1 VTRFTASAM
10 AGFASRRS
18 LSDLRLPLIA
28 AISWVSALL
37 LVGFHIPLW
46 IVATLWVVVGGGIL
60 VVAGRS
66 WRERG
71 LTPLAGAVLLA
82 GVMLVSVGLHSE
94 LRHPDVMLAAEG
106 QSTTLRVHLTSTIAP
121 GDRHLDGAVVEFSGI
136 RVPGV
141 PVMLFIPEAT
151 SRLSIGSTVEVTS
164 ALRRVGNWDSRGWTG
179 NASELVVIAPAPP
192 LFAGADRLREAFLV
206 RSLERGGDGGALL
219 PGLALGD
226 TTGVPEDL
234 EADMRQAALAHLVA
248 VSGANCALVVGLAVW
263 LTALCGGSVRWRW
276 VTGSL
281 ALVGFVVLVTP
292 EPSVIRAAVMAVI
305 VLGALAIG
313 RPFRGL
319 QVLSLTVW
327 VLLLTDPW
335 RSIEVAFV
343 LSVAA
348 TGGILLGFQPLTS
361 GLSRL
366 MPRPMAM
373 VLALPLAA
381 QLAVQPVIILLRPS
395 IPLWGLLAN
404 VLAAPAAPLVT
415 LFGVLGA
422 LTGPIAPPVA
432 QLFTW
437 LGWFPATWIAGI
449 ARATARLPLQE
460 IPWLEGAVGL
470 VVLALVGALVFL
482 ALNSRHP
489 SRAAGAALA
498 VAASALVAAWGPVG
512 VMSVRVP
519 DGWSIAQC
527 DVGQGDAVVYRADA
541 TVVLVDTGDDEELL
555 ERCLSILRID
565 RVDVLIL
572 THFDRDH
579 VGASAAL
586 HGRVGEV
593 WTGPTDND
601 EDRRRLQDLFE
612 AGAVIAQVGAGNRLS
627 AGSVVADVLWPTA
640 IPLSAPGNDSS
651 VVVVLQGTHA
661 CTGCP
666 SLMVLGDLGETTQRM
681 LAGRMADRRVDV
693 VKVSHHGS
701 PDQYPEL
708 YRELGGLIALIGVGA
723 DNGYGHPD
731 RGVVDFLERLDY
743 TVVRSDQD
751 GTAVVYRGEDNLLR
765 VWQSG
770 GR

>member
-1 VTRFTASAM
+1 MTGFGASDLAQSEGVRP
-10 AGFASRRS
+10 AT
-18 LSDLRLPLIA
+18 DLRLPLIA
-28 AISWVSALL
+28 TLSWVTALL
-37 LVGFHIPLW
+37 LVGFQVP
-46 IVATLWVVVGGGIL
+46 LWVVISL
-60 VVAGRS
+60 WVVAGGLTVLTAGSS
-66 WRERG
+66 WREQG
-71 LTPLAGAVLLA
+71 LSPWGGALLLA
-82 GVMLVSVGLHSE
+82 GVMILSVSVHSQ
-94 LRHPDVMLAAEG
+94 LRNPDVMIAAEG
-106 QSTTLRVHLTSTIAP
+106 QSTTLRVQLVSAIAP

-136 RVPGV
+136 SVPRV

-151 SRLSIGSTVEVTS
+151 TRLSMGSTLEVTS
-164 ALRRVGNWDSRGWTG
+164 SLRRVGHWDARGWTG
-179 NASELVVIAPAPP
+179 NASEFSVVAPAPG

-234 EADMRQAALAHLVA
+234 ESDMRRAALAHLVA

-276 VTGSL
+276 ITGSL
-281 ALVGFVVLVTP
+281 ALVGFVILVTP

-319 QVLSLTVW
+319 PVLALTVW

-348 TGGILLGFQPLTS
+348 TGGILLGFQPLTN

-381 QLAVQPVIILLRPS
+381 QLAVQPVIVLLRPS

-415 LFGVLGA
+415 LFGILGA
-422 LTGPIAPPVA
+422 LTGPIAPPIA

-449 ARATARLPLQE
+449 ARAVARLPLQE
-460 IPWLEGAVGL
+460 IRWLEGAVGL
-470 VVLALVGALVFL
+470 TVLALVGALGFL
-482 ALNSRHP
+482 ALTARRP
-489 SRAAGAALA
+489 GRPAAAAI
-498 VAASALVAAWGPVG
+498 VVGASALVAVWGPVG
-512 VMSVRVP
+512 AMSLLVP
-519 DGWSIAQC
+519 PDWSIAQC
-527 DVGQGDAVVYRADA
+527 DVGQGDAVVYRAGS
-541 TVVLVDTGDDEELL
+541 TVVLVDTGDDEDLL
-555 ERCLSILRID
+555 ERCLAILRID
-565 RVDVLIL
+565 RVDVLVL

-579 VGASAAL
+579 VGATAVL

-601 EDRRRLQDLFE
+601 EDRLRLQDLRD
-612 AGAVIAQVGAGNRLS
+612 AGAAIRQVGAGNRLRV
-627 AGSVVADVLWPTA
+627 GSLVAEVLWPTA
-640 IPLSAPGNDSS
+640 VPLAAPGNDSS
-651 VVVVLQGTHA
+651 VVLVLEGSDSCA
-661 CTGCP
+661 GCP

-681 LAGRMADRRVDV
+681 LAGRMAERRVEV

-701 PDQYPEL
+701 PDQHAEL
-708 YRELGGLIALIGVGA
+708 YRKLAGRIALIGVGT

-731 RGVVDFLERLDY
+731 RGVIDFLERLAY
-743 TVVRSDQD
+743 TIVRSDRD
-751 GTAVVYRGEDNLLR
+751 GTAVISRGDEGVLR
-765 VWQSG
+765 VWRSG

>member
-1 VTRFTASAM
+1 MTGLSATDLAQSEGRQPVT
-10 AGFASRRS
+10 
-18 LSDLRLPLIA
+18 DLRLPLIA
-28 AISWVSALL
+28 ALSWITALL
-37 LVGFHIPLW
+37 LVGFQVPWWTL
-46 IVATLWVVVGGGIL
+46 TSLWVVVAGVTVL
-60 VVAGRS
+60 SAGRS
-66 WRERG
+66 WRKRG
-71 LTPLAGAVLLA
+71 LSPWVGAILLA
-82 GVMLVSVGLHSE
+82 GVVIVSVSLHSQ
-94 LRHPDVMLAAEG
+94 LRNPEVMIAAEG
-106 QSTTLRVHLTSTIAP
+106 QSTTLRVQLVSTIAP
-121 GDRHLDGAVVEFSGI
+121 GDRHLEGAVVEFSGI
-136 RVPGV
+136 PVPRV
-141 PVMLFIPEAT
+141 PVMLFIPEAN
-151 SRLSIGSTVEVTS
+151 SRVTMGSTLEVTAS
-164 ALRRVGNWDSRGWTG
+164 LRRVGHWDARGWTG
-179 NASELVVIAPAPP
+179 NASEFSVLTPASG

-234 EADMRQAALAHLVA
+234 ESDMRQASLAHLVA

-281 ALVGFVVLVTP
+281 ALVGFVILVTP

-319 QVLSLTVW
+319 PVLSLTVW
-327 VLLLTDPW
+327 VLLLIDPW

-348 TGGILLGFQPLTS
+348 TAGILLGFQPVTN

-381 QLAVQPVIILLRPS
+381 QLAVQPVIVLLRPS

-404 VLAAPAAPLVT
+404 VLATPAAPLVT

-422 LTGPIAPPVA
+422 LTGPIAPPIA
-432 QLFTW
+432 QLFTS

-449 ARATARLPLQE
+449 ARAVARFPLQE
-460 IPWLEGAVGL
+460 IRWLEGAVGFA
-470 VVLALVGALVFL
+470 VLALVGALVFL
-482 ALNSRHP
+482 TLTAQRP
-489 SRAAGAALA
+489 GRPA
-498 VAASALVAAWGPVG
+498 VAAILVGASALVAVWGPVG
-512 VMSVRVP
+512 ATSLHVP
-519 DGWSIAQC
+519 PDWSIAQC
-527 DVGQGDAVVYRADA
+527 DVGQGDAVVYRAGS
-541 TVVLVDTGDDEELL
+541 TLVLVDTGDDEDLL

-565 RVDVLIL
+565 RVDVLVL

-579 VGASAAL
+579 VGATAVL

-601 EDRRRLQDLFE
+601 EDRLRLQELIDG
-612 AGAVIAQVGAGNRLS
+612 GAAIRRVGAGNRLGV
-627 AGSVVADVLWPTA
+627 GSVVAEVLWPTTV
-640 IPLSAPGNDSS
+640 PLAAPGNDSS
-651 VVVVLQGTHA
+651 VVLALEGTDSCIA
-661 CTGCP
+661 CP
-666 SLMVLGDLGETTQRM
+666 SLMVLGDLGEATQRM
-681 LAGRMADRRVDV
+681 LAGRIADRKIEV

-701 PDQYPEL
+701 PDQYAQL
-708 YRELGGLIALIGVGA
+708 YRNLGGRVALIGVGA

-731 RGVVDFLERLDY
+731 RGVIDFLQDLDY
-743 TVVRSDQD
+743 TVVRSDRD
-751 GTAVVYRGEDNLLR
+751 GTAVVFRGEDGILR